1 MAINLPALHEKH
13 GTIVLRSIM
22 GIIFITHG
30 AARIYYGSVGGF
42 GEFLNSQ
49 GLVIGLAIAWIITI
63 GEIVSGGLLIL
74 GVLVKYLVIFH
85 GVIILSGIFLVHLS
99 NGWFTVG
106 HGQGGVEYSLL
117 ILGVLVYLYSSK
129 P

>member
-30 AARIYYGSVGGF
+30 AARIYYGSVGDF

-49 GLVIGLAIAWIITI
+49 GLFIGLAIAWIITI
-63 GEIVSGGLLIL
+63 GEILSGGLLIL
-74 GVLVKYLVIFH
+74 GILVKYLVIFH
-85 GVIILSGIFLVHLS
+85 GVIILSGIFLVHLQ